1 MSGLAWDLPAD
12 AGPFA
17 IAREAWLRLGASS
30 PRRLRHLGPESYF
43 GARAAA
49 LDAFERVRR
58 QIVRELVAAHPG
70 QRPRAE
76 RQAVADEAVA
86 DHEIAVRAAQ
96 ADHDRRAAQLED
108 ARARLDETL
117 AGLHA
122 AVLQAWQISQEGT

>member
-1 MSGLAWDLPAD
+1 MRAPAWILPAD
-12 AGPFA
+12 AGPFT
-17 IAREAWLRLGASS
+17 IAREAWLRLGAA
-30 PRRLRHLGPESYF
+30 PTCVFRALGPESHF

-49 LDAFERVRR
+49 RDHFERVRR
-58 QIVRELVAAHPG
+58 QIVRELVEAYPG

-96 ADHDRRAAQLED
+96 AEVDRRAAQLED
-108 ARARLDETL
+108 ARARRDETL

-122 AVLQAWQISQEGT
+122 ATLQAWQISQEGT